1 MTRIL
6 REPHR
11 VGRFDPR
18 LIGLGLLIGL
28 TAWTRNEAVWLGLT
42 WVVVLWL
49 VGRERTLGGRD
60 RLRLIGVVAVVAIVV
75 YVPWAVRDWIE
86 FGTPLPG
93 QAIANALSVNGTDIF
108 AWNDPPTISRYLA
121 VGPQRLITM
130 RVDGTL
136 HNLVSVLLLLGI
148 PVSAIGLVA
157 LPWFG
162 RGRALRPL
170 VVFSVLTFAITSLV
184 FPVSTTW
191 GTFLHAAGPIHVL
204 LIVVCLIALDSVID
218 RVGVIR
224 GWSRPVAWLGATLTI
239 AGCVL
244 FSAVLLPSFGAGSR
258 ETQTYYAALAGA
270 MGVAGLAPRES
281 DPIITDFPIWLAD
294 TTGATA
300 LALPEEPPTDV
311 LDLARRFGATTV
323 VVSGGSDEG
332 RLWPGIVAADS
343 SGVGCF
349 QEIHL
354 PTSDSSASAA
364 LAETRVYRIACP

>member
-1 MTRIL
+1 M
-6 REPHR
+6 
-11 VGRFDPR
+11 
-18 LIGLGLLIGL
+18 
-28 TAWTRNEAVWLGLT
+28 
-42 WVVVLWL
+42 
-49 VGRERTLGGRD
+49 
-60 RLRLIGVVAVVAIVV
+60 VAVVAIVV